1 MKVFFKRFSFFTV
14 LFLAFYVK
22 IAAQQVY
29 FTTGFKVSEL
39 SSDHATVWTRLCEK
53 ENPNP
58 VVHQRLNQVFRH
70 PINFDENMPIAKM
83 DGAVFG
89 TLGWVRITLKSGPS
103 EISSGWLVA
112 GQEKDFTVYYSF
124 KKLKPNT
131 KYEVRLEGKSTEKG
145 LIQQAKG
152 NFTTAPGM
160 YDKKE
165 LNLTTSTCQYF
176 WSHDDSLKGFHTYN
190 SMALLKPDL
199 FVQTGDYVYYD
210 KPGPMANTPE
220 KARHKWHAMDA
231 WPSLKS
237 FFQFTPVYMLK
248 DDHDLLA
255 DDVHPGS
262 TNFGQLTISDG
273 LKIWHENVPLGGK
286 PYRTLRWGKDVQLWF
301 LEGREYRSNND
312 MPDGAA
318 KTIWGIEQKNWL
330 INTLQN
336 SDATY
341 KIIFSPTPIIGPDR
355 GAKADNHSNLS
366 FKTEGDWARSL
377 LTDQKAIVV
386 NGDRHWQYVSKDT
399 STGLMEF
406 GSGPVSDFHA
416 QGWPPNE
423 KRPEHQ
429 FLRVAGGFLGIKMV
443 YEQQKPILYMTH
455 YDVMGKKLHEERI
468 KK

>member
-1 MKVFFKRFSFFTV
+1 MNLICKRFSFFTAF
-14 LFLAFYVK
+14 FLAFVVD
-22 IAAQQVY
+22 ISAQQVY

-39 SSDHATVWTRLCEK
+39 GADYATVWTRLCANEK
-53 ENPNP
+53 PNP

-70 PINFDENMPIAKM
+70 PIDFDENMPISKM
-83 DGAVFG
+83 DGAVLG
-89 TLGWVRITLKSGPS
+89 TAGWVRITLKSASS
-103 EISSGWLVA
+103 EMSSGWLKA
-112 GQEKDFTVYYSF
+112 DQKKDFTVFHLF
-124 KKLKPNT
+124 KDLKPNT
-131 KYEVRLEGKSTEKG
+131 RYEVRLEGRPTEKG
-145 LIQQAKG
+145 LIQRAVG
-152 NFTTAPGM
+152 TFTTAPRR
-160 YDKKE
+160 YEKKE

-176 WSHDDSLKGFHTYN
+176 WSHDDSLKGFHTYQ

-210 KPGPMANTPE
+210 KPGPMATTPE

-237 FFQFTPVYMLK
+237 FYQYTPVYMLK

-255 DDVHPGS
+255 DDVHPRS
-262 TNFGQLTISDG
+262 TPFGKLSISAG
-273 LKIWHENVPLGGK
+273 LEIWHENVPLADK
-286 PYRTLRWGKDVQLWF
+286 PYRTLRWGQDVQLWF

-312 MPDGAA
+312 MPDGAE
-318 KTIWGIEQKNWL
+318 KTIWGTEQKNWL
-330 INTLQN
+330 INTLQK

-355 GAKADNHSNLS
+355 GTKADNHSNFA
-366 FKTEGDWARSL
+366 FKTEGDWARKLFSE
-377 LTDQKAIVV
+377 QQAIIV
-386 NGDRHWQYVSKDT
+386 NGDRHWQYVSKDL

-443 YEQQKPILYMTH
+443 YEKQIPILYLTH
-455 YDVMGKKLHEERI
+455 YDVKGKKLHEEKI
-468 KK
+468 TK

>member
-1 MKVFFKRFSFFTV
+1 MNLICKRFSFFTAF
-14 LFLAFYVK
+14 FLAFVVE
-22 IAAQQVY
+22 ISAQQVY

-39 SSDHATVWTRLCEK
+39 GADYATVWTRLCANEK
-53 ENPNP
+53 PNP

-70 PINFDENMPIAKM
+70 PIDFDENMPISKM
-83 DGAVFG
+83 DGAVLG
-89 TLGWVRITLKSGPS
+89 TAGWVRITLKSANS
-103 EISSGWLVA
+103 EMSSGWLKA
-112 GQEKDFTVYYSF
+112 DQKKDFTVFHLF
-124 KKLKPNT
+124 KDLKPNT
-131 KYEVRLEGKSTEKG
+131 RYEVRLEGRPTEKG
-145 LIQQAKG
+145 LIQRAVG
-152 NFTTAPGM
+152 TFTTAPRR
-160 YDKKE
+160 YEKKE

-176 WSHDDSLKGFHTYN
+176 WSHDDSLKGFHTYQ

-210 KPGPMANTPE
+210 KPGPMATTPE

-237 FFQFTPVYMLK
+237 FYQYTPVYMLK

-255 DDVHPGS
+255 DDVHPRS
-262 TNFGQLTISDG
+262 TPFGKLSISAG
-273 LKIWHENVPLGGK
+273 LEIWHENVPLADK
-286 PYRTLRWGKDVQLWF
+286 PYRTLRWGQDVQLWF

-312 MPDGAA
+312 MPDGAE
-318 KTIWGIEQKNWL
+318 KTIWGTEQKNWL
-330 INTLQN
+330 INTLQK

-355 GAKADNHSNLS
+355 GTKADNHSNFA
-366 FKTEGDWARSL
+366 FKTEGDWARKLFSE
-377 LTDQKAIVV
+377 QQAIIV
-386 NGDRHWQYVSKDT
+386 NGDRHWQYVSKDP

-443 YEQQKPILYMTH
+443 YEKQIPILYLTH
-455 YDVMGKKLHEERI
+455 YDVKGKKLHEEKI
-468 KK
+468 TK

>member
-1 MKVFFKRFSFFTV
+1 MNLICKRFSFFTAF
-14 LFLAFYVK
+14 FLAFVVE
-22 IAAQQVY
+22 ISAQQVY

-39 SSDHATVWTRLCEK
+39 GADYATVWTRLCANEK
-53 ENPNP
+53 PNP

-70 PINFDENMPIAKM
+70 PIDFDENMPISKM
-83 DGAVFG
+83 DGAVLG
-89 TLGWVRITLKSGPS
+89 TAGWVRITLKSASS
-103 EISSGWLVA
+103 EISSGWLKA
-112 GQEKDFTVYYSF
+112 DQKKDFTVFHLF
-124 KKLKPNT
+124 KDLKPNT
-131 KYEVRLEGKSTEKG
+131 RYEVRLEGRPTEKG
-145 LIQQAKG
+145 LIQRAVG
-152 NFTTAPGM
+152 TFTTAPRR
-160 YDKKE
+160 YEKKE

-176 WSHDDSLKGFHTYN
+176 WSHDDSLKGFHTYQ

-210 KPGPMANTPE
+210 KPGPMATTLE

-237 FFQFTPVYMLK
+237 FYQYTPVYMLK

-255 DDVHPGS
+255 DDVHPRS
-262 TNFGQLTISDG
+262 TPFGKLSISAG
-273 LKIWHENVPLGGK
+273 LEIWHENVPLADK
-286 PYRTLRWGKDVQLWF
+286 PYRTLRWGQDVQLWF

-312 MPDGAA
+312 MPDGAE
-318 KTIWGIEQKNWL
+318 KTIWGTEQKNWL
-330 INTLQN
+330 INTLQK

-355 GAKADNHSNLS
+355 GTKADNHSNFA
-366 FKTEGDWARSL
+366 FKTEGDWARKLFSE
-377 LTDQKAIVV
+377 QQAIIV
-386 NGDRHWQYVSKDT
+386 NGDRHWQYVSKDP

-443 YEQQKPILYMTH
+443 YEKQIPILYLTH
-455 YDVMGKKLHEERI
+455 YDVKGKKLHEEKI
-468 KK
+468 TK

>member
-1 MKVFFKRFSFFTV
+1 MNLICKRFSFFTAF
-14 LFLAFYVK
+14 FLAFVVD
-22 IAAQQVY
+22 ISAQQVY

-39 SSDHATVWTRLCEK
+39 GADYATVWTRLCANEK
-53 ENPNP
+53 PNP

-70 PINFDENMPIAKM
+70 PIDFDENMPISKM
-83 DGAVFG
+83 DGAVLG
-89 TLGWVRITLKSGPS
+89 TAGWVRITLKSASS
-103 EISSGWLVA
+103 EMSSGWLKA
-112 GQEKDFTVYYSF
+112 DQKKDFTVFHLF
-124 KKLKPNT
+124 KDLKPNT
-131 KYEVRLEGKSTEKG
+131 RYEVRLEGRPTEKG
-145 LIQQAKG
+145 LIQRAVG
-152 NFTTAPGM
+152 TFTTAPRR
-160 YDKKE
+160 YEKKE

-176 WSHDDSLKGFHTYN
+176 WSHDDSLKGFHTYQ

-199 FVQTGDYVYYD
+199 FVQTGDYVYFD
-210 KPGPMANTPE
+210 KPGPMATTPE

-237 FFQFTPVYMLK
+237 FYQYTPVYMLK

-255 DDVHPGS
+255 DDVHPRS
-262 TNFGQLTISDG
+262 TPFGKLSISAG
-273 LKIWHENVPLGGK
+273 LEIWHENVPLADK
-286 PYRTLRWGKDVQLWF
+286 PYRTLRWGQDVQLWF

-312 MPDGAA
+312 MPDGAE
-318 KTIWGIEQKNWL
+318 KTIWGTEQKNWL
-330 INTLQN
+330 INTLQK

-355 GAKADNHSNLS
+355 GTKADNHSNLA
-366 FKTEGDWARSL
+366 FKTEGDWARKLFSE
-377 LTDQKAIVV
+377 QQAIIV
-386 NGDRHWQYVSKDT
+386 NGDRHWQYVSKDP

-443 YEQQKPILYMTH
+443 YEKQIPILYLTH
-455 YDVMGKKLHEERI
+455 YDVKGKKLHEEKI
-468 KK
+468 TK